1 MAWNMKKPSK
11 RWIEFCQIIEI
22 VNIRIGKQ
30 QRILGKLRTEH
41 QSINE
46 RIAEKWRDIEY
57 KQSSLKSL
65 NLFDE
70 PEALSRM
77 FRRREYIKSTIET
90 IYFDVSILS
99 QEAEVLL
106 VKISDAEKVKHR
118 LEKRKE
124 ALGEVILQ
132 VKYETDS

>member
-1 MAWNMKKPSK
+1 MKKPSK
-11 RWIEFCQIIEI
+11 RWREFCQLIEI

-30 QRILGKLRTEH
+30 QRILGMLRTEY
-41 QSINE
+41 QSVNE
-46 RIAEKWRDIEY
+46 RIAEKWRDIEH
-57 KQSSLKSL
+57 KQNSLKSL
-65 NLFDE
+65 SLFDE

-90 IYFDVSILS
+90 LYFDVSILS
-99 QEAEVLL
+99 QEAEELL
-106 VKISDAEKVKHR
+106 VKISDSEKKKHR

-124 ALGEVILQ
+124 ALGEVLLH